1 MNRVD
6 CQELAEMGMP
16 FFNALLLGHVT
27 TSADVANVVLAYT
40 GQDTCVMW
48 TKAHMM
54 RVSWGQESLIADGK
68 YLKRML
74 DAMFE
79 CLLKPKA
86 RLELLGKL
94 HPSLRAR
101 LWGRKNILR
110 PMLQLSVRQ
119 LKCFEEAETYDV
131 FQTRSNEAK
140 QHRLKN
146 KGGEKD
152 QRTKKLKGKLVW
164 SETFKVS
171 FCSDDPIWKVI
182 KQYDNAMSDGGV
194 EHFPEME
201 LRHQVLKRMGILK
214 E

>member
-16 FFNALLLGHVT
+16 FFNALLFGHI
-27 TSADVANVVLAYT
+27 TSEDVANVVLGYT
-40 GQDTCVMW
+40 GKDTCVMW
-48 TKAHMM
+48 TKTHLMQ
-54 RVSWGQESLIADGK
+54 VSRGQESLITDGK

-74 DAMFE
+74 NTMFE

-101 LWGRKNILR
+101 LWGKKNILR

-131 FQTRSNEAK
+131 FQTRCNEAK

-152 QRTKKLKGKLVW
+152 KLAKKLRGKLVW
-164 SETFKVS
+164 SETFQVS
-171 FCSDDPIWKVI
+171 FCSDDPIWDVI
-182 KQYDNAMSDGGV
+182 RQYEHAMSDGGV
-194 EHFPEME
+194 EHFAELQ
-201 LRHQVLKRMGILK
+201 LRHQVLRRMGILR